1 MASKYIGIPAAA
13 TAVAGAV
20 VTLYRWRSFGLIPKL
35 LVKAPAGTVPN
46 DQPGNLRTLTMVA
59 ALWVIDK
66 VRPRCAPQWFAS
78 RWARALTWRRARH
91 LGRWWRAPW
100 RASE

>member
-59 ALWVIDK
+59 ALWAIDK
-66 VRPRCAPQWFAS
+66 
-78 RWARALTWRRARH
+78 ARLAFGIWVYCVMCPSGHSLTLLTTKRIAR
-91 LGRWWRAPW
+91 
-100 RASE
+100 